1 MLENESQRNIQ
12 NNEQNHIENNEQKNN
27 QQNQANDDNTH
38 QQQENNTKNNNS
50 NQNQIQEQNNNNNQQ
65 NQQNNNQGNDQQN
78 EHYKKQQNNQQN
90 HQINSQINTPLNND
104 LHRQEEERIVEI
116 IKLKIKNIREKYN
129 FSIQY
134 SDIIQKIIKSFHEQT
149 YTKLSHS
156 INESLNFIT
165 FFKDS
170 AELYTKFSKQIQET
184 NNLIMSSQKKEKLN
198 DNLLLDVMQ
207 KTQNTLLQNITKIS
221 NAMRQNII
229 NKGPLGNL
237 QEKINKIENIKKENY
252 EKLKNVIESQKQ
264 LQKNMSKYD
273 KLFESYLPIQN
284 NINNNNQERPSLID
298 TPDFIIVVK
307 TLVNFINKL
316 ILDIN
321 LFIIDTK
328 DSLYKINGLFVE
340 INNLVKNAVLIYIEE
355 CKSIFNMDLTKNF
368 DEIEKYYKKLDEKAD
383 DKMFTLTKIFNTY
396 ENETAVNNLLE
407 QYYMILSESKSI
419 KKELLSDKR
428 KFSIKHETNTF
439 LFFEWFI
446 SVSPQPIDIPVQD
459 LLVKQISIKRDPGFF
474 SSWRD
479 CIFIFTKQQHLL
491 LFDKPGYLD
500 DLVKTFELDK
510 TSFRKITDKKKKF
523 LFELIAI
530 RKGTIMDF
538 KDTYLFDA
546 LNQENV
552 DEIPNLVYSAYNP

>member
-1 MLENESQRNIQ
+1 MEENKNQKNIQ
-12 NNEQNHIENNEQKNN
+12 NNKQNNIENNEQNN
-27 QQNQANDDNTH
+27 IQQNQSNDNNSH
-38 QQQENNTKNNNS
+38 QQQENNNNNNNN
-50 NQNQIQEQNNNNNQQ
+50 NQNQIQEQNNNNQ
-65 NQQNNNQGNDQQN
+65 NQQQNNQGNAQQN
-78 EHYKKQQNNQQN
+78 EQHNNQENNQLN
-90 HQINSQINTPLNND
+90 NPHNNQINTPLNND
-104 LHRQEEERIVEI
+104 LHRQEEEKIIET

-184 NNLIMSSQKKEKLN
+184 NNLIMSSEKQEKLN

-221 NAMRQNII
+221 NAMTQNII
-229 NKGPLGNL
+229 KKGPLGNL

-252 EKLKNVIESQKQ
+252 EKLKNILESQKQ
-264 LQKNMSKYD
+264 LQKNMGKYD
-273 KLFESYLPIQN
+273 TLFDSYLPRPNSI
-284 NINNNNQERPSLID
+284 NNQERPSLID

-340 INNLVKNAVLIYIEE
+340 INNLVKDAVLIYIEE
-355 CKSIFNMDLTKNF
+355 CKSIFSMDLTKNF
-368 DEIEKYYKKLDEKAD
+368 EEIEKYYKKLDENAD
-383 DKMFTLTKIFNTY
+383 DKMFKLTKIFSTL
-396 ENETAVNNLLE
+396 ENETTVNNLLE
-407 QYYMILSESKSI
+407 QYYMILCESKSI
-419 KKELLSDKR
+419 KKELLSDKQ
-428 KFSIKHETNTF
+428 KFSIKHESNAF

-459 LLVKQISIKRDPGFF
+459 LLVKQITIKRDPGFF

-479 CIFIFTKQQHLL
+479 SIFIFTKQQHLL

-500 DLVKTFELDK
+500 DLVKIFELDK

-523 LFELIAI
+523 LFELIANS
-530 RKGTIMDF
+530 KGKIMDF
-538 KDTYLFDA
+538 KGTYLFDA